1 VKIKLLS
8 LCILL
13 LAACEKSSF
22 AVGNC
27 LIPNDK
33 TSPTSI
39 IRLVSISTERVLFF
53 SHFFNNG
60 KLFLA
65 EDYQKTTLDEARKNY
80 SLIEC
85 PITEGVF
92 SPDKFINQK

>member
-1 VKIKLLS
+1 M
-8 LCILL
+8 
-13 LAACEKSSF
+13 LAGCEKSSF
-22 AVGNC
+22 VVGNC

-33 TSPTSI
+33 TSPSSI
-39 IRLVSISTERVLFF
+39 IRIVSISTERVLFF
-53 SHFFNNG
+53 THFFNNG

-65 EDYQKTTLDEARKNY
+65 EDYQKTTPEEVRRNY

-85 PITEGVF
+85 PLSEGVF